1 MKSLAEIMTFHLRRP
16 RVTNFPDIIK
26 VSTMFIKTTFND
38 SKKVKP
44 IGNYA
49 LKRNLYLYFLIKQKL
64 LISVKKYWR
73 QQNSKGVSRD
83 LYIFWSFFRQVMTV
97 PSFMNVGYVWDILGK
112 WAFLP
117 PIREQARKVPSLI
130 GLTLEKHITLM

>member
-1 MKSLAEIMTFHLRRP
+1 MKSLADIMTFLLRRP

-97 PSFMNVGYVWDILGK
+97 PSFMNVGYEWDILGK

-117 PIREQARKVPSLI
+117 PIREQAWKVPSLI
-130 GLTLEKHITLM
+130 GSTLEKHITLM